1 MSKFQPTP
9 PTPFFLSTPKFHGP
23 MAPTRPTRPKSPR
36 NPRNLAHSCF
46 ALVLFQALRFLCPV
60 KGLRIRLRPADKF

>member
-1 MSKFQPTP
+1 
-9 PTPFFLSTPKFHGP
+9 

-36 NPRNLAHSCF
+36 NPRNLAHSYF